1 MKKQNHHLQQLQQ
14 QQQHRSAMT
23 ILIPFLLLTFTI
35 APTHCFHVATTTTA
49 PFTPL
54 SSSTALKDIPR
65 PNLEQTSKPYN
76 DALQSLSTLKNLPRP
91 TQPKKIAIMGGGLA
105 GLSTAK
111 HIIDCGH
118 IPIVLEARSL
128 LGGKVAA
135 WKDDEGDVTETG
147 LHVFFGAYPN
157 MMSIFHDLNIEDR
170 LQWKDHAM
178 IFAKPGSKKREF
190 STFDFPNLPAPINAG
205 VAILGNSDLLTWPEK
220 IKLGIGLIPAYLFGQ
235 DYVEQ
240 QEGVTVKEWM
250 RARGVP
256 DRVTDEVFIAMSKGT
271 LLYQ

>member
-1 MKKQNHHLQQLQQ
+1 MIVSSIALAIGWCIQACHSFQISHVPNNLMPLVKSTDGNSHLQQTRIS
-14 QQQHRSAMT
+14 HT
-23 ILIPFLLLTFTI
+23 Y
-35 APTHCFHVATTTTA
+35 
-49 PFTPL
+49 
-54 SSSTALKDIPR
+54 LKDIPR
-65 PNLEQTSKPYN
+65 PNLEQTSQPYN
-76 DALQSLSTLKNLPRP
+76 EALQSLAEIKSLPRP
-91 TQPKKIAIMGGGLA
+91 QSPNEKKKVIIMGGGLA

-111 HIIDCGH
+111 HIVDAGH
-118 IPIVLEARSL
+118 TPVLLEARSL

-135 WKDDEGDVTETG
+135 WKDEDGDITETG

-157 MMSIFHDLNIEDR
+157 MMTLFHDLNIEDR

-190 STFDFPNLPAPINAG
+190 SLFDFPSFLPAPINAG
-205 VAILGNSDLLTWPEK
+205 VAILSNNDLLTWEEK

-235 DYVEQ
+235 DYVEE

-256 DRVTDEVFIAMSKGT
+256 DRVTDEVFIAMSKGK
-271 LLYQ
+271 